1 LLARPDRS
9 ILGVGWEGTAMAP
22 KWSERPKT
30 DRWAVIGAFGGMAI
44 AAVVSFVYLFEADTI
59 YRYLTMSAG
68 LIGGGA
74 CGYAAA
80 YFRLGGR

>member
-1 LLARPDRS
+1 
-9 ILGVGWEGTAMAP
+9 MAS
-22 KWSERPKT
+22 KWSERPKQ
-30 DRWAVIGAFGGMAI
+30 DRWAIIGAFAGMAI
-44 AAVVSFVYLFEADTI
+44 AGVISFVYLFEADTI

-80 YFRLGGR
+80 RFSECGR